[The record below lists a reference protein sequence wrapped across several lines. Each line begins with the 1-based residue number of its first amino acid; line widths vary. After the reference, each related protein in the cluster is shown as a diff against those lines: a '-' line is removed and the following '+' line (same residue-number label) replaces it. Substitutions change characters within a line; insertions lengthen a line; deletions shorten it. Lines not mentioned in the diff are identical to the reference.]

1 MVKVSDVKT
10 ALEAVCPN
18 YPILYAG
25 VFGSVARGDNT
36 PYSDVDVFVSFKNGR
51 GGRDKLFFS
60 CDIEDALNIRCDI
73 LTSLTS
79 VSKEFRD
86 AFKRDAVILY
96 DAR

>member
-1 MVKVSDVKT
+1 MVKVSDVKK
-10 ALEAVCPN
+10 ALESICPK

-25 VFGSVARGDNT
+25 VFGSVARGDNG
-36 PYSDVDVFVSFKNGR
+36 PYSDVDLFVRFKDGR

-73 LTSLTS
+73 LTSLAS
-79 VSKEFRD
+79 VSREFRE
-86 AFKRDAVILY
+86 AFNRDAVVLY